1 MQKSVCKW
9 MLLSLCSWMFLSSCT
24 DSDYDLNDVTKD
36 GMVIGEVLSGGLGH
50 GSISAEKFLN
60 ADKIDG
66 LTVKDGNYVISY
78 KDSVK
83 VSLDY
88 DVPAG
93 ATGDLGRTF
102 PIVKQSVKLK
112 GLDELF
118 QGDSN
123 VLSFVDP
130 RVKLT
135 AYSKAGTP
143 LNVNLTFESVNES
156 NGKKAETNVNFRLN
170 DPASPFPKIDT
181 SKIWIGADLLT
192 MERGYKHTPNYK
204 LNDLLNIT
212 PSLINLSGSITT
224 DVTPTS
230 KGAYTQIIYE
240 VEVPLAPSPSPLFKA
255 KISETM
261 EDVFS
266 EDLIDLLFASGEV
279 ELLGTVS
286 NGMPLDLSLNLII
299 TDEKGKPV
307 GIDFGKRDIE
317 SFASKAPVSFTI
329 TENDIRKKMAEAKG
343 IILEFEATGS
353 EKAEGRCIR
362 PDQKVEL
369 VLNFFKKTGGIK
381 IDTL

>member
-9 MLLSLCSWMFLSSCT
+9 MLLSLCSWMFLASCT

-66 LTVKDGNYVISY
+66 LTVIDGKYVISY

-93 ATGDLGRTF
+93 AIGDLGRTF
-102 PIVKQSVKLK
+102 PIIKQSVKLK

-118 QGDSN
+118 QGTDN
-123 VLSFVDP
+123 WLSFTDP
-130 RVKLT
+130 HIKLT
-135 AYSKAGTP
+135 TYSNAGTP
-143 LNVNLTFESVNES
+143 LSIDLTFESENSRGNKMKASVS
-156 NGKKAETNVNFRLN
+156 NILTKT
-170 DPASPFPKIDT
+170 PASPSPLIDT
-181 SKIWIGADLLT
+181 TKIWIGGDPQAAEKEPGYTFEQNKELNNLLS
-192 MERGYKHTPNYK
+192 
-204 LNDLLNIT
+204 IT
-212 PSLINLSGSITT
+212 PSLINISGNVKT
-224 DVTPTS
+224 DATPS
-230 KGAYTQIIYE
+230 YKNAYTKIAYE
-240 VEVPLAPSPSPLFKA
+240 VEVPLAPSSDFRA
-255 KISETM
+255 QISETM

-279 ELLGTVS
+279 VLWGTVS

-307 GIDFGKRDIE
+307 GIDFKKQAIG

-369 VLNFFKKTGGIK
+369 VLNFKKTGGIA
-381 IDTL
+381 IDKL

>member
-9 MLLSLCSWMFLSSCT
+9 MLLSLCSWMFLASCT

-36 GMVIGEVLSGGLGH
+36 GMVIGEVLSGGLGY

-60 ADKIDG
+60 AGKKTDWLK
-66 LTVKDGNYVISY
+66 VKDGNYVISY

-88 DVPAG
+88 DVPVG

-118 QGDSN
+118 QGDDN
-123 VLSFVDP
+123 VLSFADP
-130 RVKLT
+130 RIKLT
-135 AYSKAGTP
+135 TYSTAGTP
-143 LNVNLTFESVNES
+143 LNVNLTFESVNGS

-170 DPASPFPKIDT
+170 DPASPFPKTDT
-181 SKIWIGADLLT
+181 SKIWIGANLDK
-192 MERGYKHTPNYK
+192 MEDGYKHAPNDK
-204 LNDLLNIT
+204 LNDLLSIT
-212 PSLINLSGSITT
+212 PSLINLNGSIAT

-230 KGAYTQIIYE
+230 KGAYTNIIYE
-240 VEVPLAPSPSPLFKA
+240 VEVPLAPSPLFKA

-279 ELLGTVS
+279 VLSGTVS
-286 NGMPLDLSLNLII
+286 NGMPLDLLLNLII

-307 GIDFGKRDIE
+307 GIDFEKQDIK

-329 TENDIRKKMAEAKG
+329 KEKDMKKMAEAKG
-343 IILEFEATGS
+343 IILEFEAKGS
-353 EKAEGRCIR
+353 EKAEGRCIS

-369 VLNFFKKTGGIK
+369 VLNFKKTGGIA
-381 IDTL
+381 IDKL